1 MNYKNVEKLNC
12 SLKFNLKI
20 KELICNFK
28 NYNYNELKEGHLI
41 VAFLFFKL
49 FDEKIMEGS
58 VYSNLGLKMNRTFR
72 EKREE
77 EVFTLKDFLEHK
89 WTLTNNEELKRT
101 FARELKIVL
110 QKENLFD
117 LINSFFELESDLHH
131 VLDQVEFEVSILNFD
146 EFYKNLSPVLMRSL
160 LENSQAPDNAA
171 LLLQSIKESLR
182 IALEEELYQLEDH
195 F

>member
-1 MNYKNVEKLNC
+1 
-12 SLKFNLKI
+12 
-20 KELICNFK
+20 
-28 NYNYNELKEGHLI
+28 
-41 VAFLFFKL
+41 
-49 FDEKIMEGS
+49 MEGS

-77 EVFTLKDFLEHK
+77 DIFTFKDFLEHK
-89 WTLTNNEELKRT
+89 FTISSKEELKKT
-101 FARELKIVL
+101 FARELKVVL

-117 LINSFFELESDLHH
+117 LINSFFELEADLYH
-131 VLDQVEFEVSILNFD
+131 VLDLIEFEVKEYNFD

-160 LENSQAPDNAA
+160 LENAQSPDNAP
-171 LLLQSIKESLR
+171 LILKSIKESLR